1 MIDFL
6 EGIVESLSAN
16 HVVINVNG
24 VGYGVNITST
34 TYNSLKDSNGRVK
47 LHTYLQVRDTG
58 VELFGFST
66 KEDKEVFMAL
76 ISVNGI
82 GAKSAINILS
92 NTTPDK
98 LRAAIAASDEK
109 YITKVP
115 GLGGKKAQR
124 IIVELKDK
132 FSEFLHGGSGAA
144 AAAFT
149 EEDEYIEALA
159 KLGFPYTQAKEALR
173 EAYKAVHDTKNSEL
187 IMKEAI
193 KRLGR

>member
-34 TYNSLKDSNGRVK
+34 TYNSLKESNGRIK
-47 LHTYLQVRDTG
+47 LYTYLQARETG
-58 VELFGFST
+58 VELYGFSN

-109 YITKVP
+109 YIIKVP

-132 FSEFLHGGSGAA
+132 FSEFLHAGSGAA

-149 EEDEYIEALA
+149 DEDEYMEALA
-159 KLGFPYTQAKEALR
+159 KLGFQYTQAKEALR
-173 EAYKAVHDTKNSEL
+173 EAYKAVGDRKNSEL
-187 IMKEAI
+187 IMREAI

>member
-1 MIDFL
+1 VIDFL
-6 EGIVESLSAN
+6 EGIVANLSAN

-24 VGYGVNITST
+24 VGYGVNITSA
-34 TYNSLKDSNGRVK
+34 TYNSLKESNGRVK
-47 LHTYLQVRDTG
+47 LHTYLQVRETG
-58 VELFGFST
+58 VELYGFSN

-132 FSEFLHGGSGAA
+132 FSEFLHEGSGAA

-149 EEDEYIEALA
+149 DEDEYMEALT
-159 KLGFPYTQAKEALR
+159 KLGFQYNQAKEALR
-173 EAYKAVHDTKNSEL
+173 EAYKAAGDRKNSEL